1 MRVLFWVQHLLGIG
15 HARRASLIAEALV
28 AAGAEVAVA
37 QGGHSVASARFR
49 GVDVVQ
55 LPPLRSADAAFSALV
70 DADGRPAGEA
80 LWAER
85 TARLAALARRVR
97 PDIVLLE
104 TFPFGRR
111 AFRVEL
117 APLLDG
123 LAAGPARPLVASS
136 LRDILVRHDAKKDAW
151 ITRHAQR
158 WCDLVLVHGDPRLLP
173 LEASFPPAVELAERI
188 RYTGYVV
195 PPRTAATAAPGADG
209 VDEVVVSVG
218 GGAVGAGVL
227 QAAVAARP
235 LSRLAGEARWRLL
248 LGPDLPDADRAALMA
263 AAHSSLLV
271 EPARPDFPEL
281 LARCRLSVS
290 QAGYNTVMD
299 VIAARCRAVLVPF
312 ARGQETEQTD
322 RATLLAARGHAQMVS
337 EAGLTPQR
345 LAAAVDAAL
354 AAPPPPPLDLATD
367 GADAAARIL
376 LEAAG
381 RRRGVSDDP
390 ASGL

>member
-15 HARRASLIAEALV
+15 HARRASLIAEALA

-37 QGGHSVASARFR
+37 QGGHPVASARFR
-49 GVDVVQ
+49 GAEVVQ

-70 DADGRPAGEA
+70 DGEGRPAGEA

-97 PDIVLLE
+97 PEIVLLE

-117 APLLDG
+117 APLLEG
-123 LAAGPARPLVASS
+123 LAAAPDRPLVAAS

-151 ITRHAQR
+151 ILRHAQR

-173 LEASFPPAVELAERI
+173 LEASFPPAAELAERI

-195 PPRTAATAAPGADG
+195 PLRTADAAPGADG
-209 VDEVVVSVG
+209 TDEVVVSVG

-235 LSRLAGEARWRLL
+235 LSRQAGAARWRLL
-248 LGPDLPDADRAALMA
+248 LGPDLPEPDRTALMA
-263 AAHSSLLV
+263 AAHPGLLV
-271 EPARPDFPEL
+271 EPARPDFPDL
-281 LARCRLSVS
+281 LTRCRLSVS

-299 VIAARCRAVLVPF
+299 VVGAGCRAVLVPF

-322 RATLLAARGHAQMVS
+322 RAALLAARGHVHVTA
-337 EAGLTPQR
+337 EAGLTPER

-354 AAPPPPPLDLATD
+354 AGPPPPPLDLATD
-367 GADAAARIL
+367 GAAATARIL

-381 RRRGVSDDP
+381 RRRGVSDTP